1 MIEPTSDYWPIGML
15 HNLFANIPAALPA
28 ELSDVLLRDRSLRI
42 ERIVSRGHT
51 SPPDFWYDQAEHEWV
66 LLLQGAARLR
76 LIDSN
81 EQQRI
86 VEMKA
91 GDYLHLPAHQRHRVE
106 WTTPDT
112 DTIWLAVFF
121 GDEVAEK

>member
-1 MIEPTSDYWPIGML
+1 ML

>member
-1 MIEPTSDYWPIGML
+1 VFEPSSDYWPIGML
-15 HNLFANIPAALPA
+15 HNLFANIPSALPA
-28 ELSDVLLRDRSLRI
+28 ELSEKLLCTGDLRI

-81 EQQRI
+81 ELEQI
-86 VEMKA
+86 VELKA

-106 WTTPDT
+106 WTMPDT
-112 DTIWLAVFF
+112 DTIWLAVFY
-121 GDEVAEK
+121 GDRMQA